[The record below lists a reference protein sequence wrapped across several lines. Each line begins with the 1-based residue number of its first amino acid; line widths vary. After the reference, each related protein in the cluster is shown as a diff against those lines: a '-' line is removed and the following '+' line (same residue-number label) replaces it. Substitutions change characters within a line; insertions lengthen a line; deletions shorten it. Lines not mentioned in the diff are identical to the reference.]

1 MWKYVD
7 DSTISETV
15 QKNEESQI
23 QENVDRLVKKTNEDK
38 FQMNESKCKEIRISF
53 AKTEKVLDPITIN
66 NSPLEVVKEA
76 KILGLNISNNLKW
89 NIHVTEIVKKASK
102 RLYFLTQLKRS
113 KVGSRELVQFFVTC
127 IRSLIE
133 YACPVYHDGLPDYLS
148 NDLERIQKRAMH
160 IIYPSL
166 SYHAALL
173 TTELVPLSQRRQQ
186 LTDKLFQQI
195 LNDKMHKLHKL
206 LPDVNNTSVNLRKK
220 SKFIMPS
227 IKTEI

>member
-15 QKNEESQI
+15 QKNEVSQI
-23 QENVDRLVKKTNEDK
+23 QEIVDRLVKKTHEDK

-133 YACPVYHDGLPDYLS
+133 YACPVYH
-148 NDLERIQKRAMH
+148 
-160 IIYPSL
+160 
-166 SYHAALL
+166 
-173 TTELVPLSQRRQQ
+173 PLNC
-186 LTDKLFQQI
+186 K
-195 LNDKMHKLHKL
+195 
-206 LPDVNNTSVNLRKK
+206 
-220 SKFIMPS
+220 
-227 IKTEI
+227 